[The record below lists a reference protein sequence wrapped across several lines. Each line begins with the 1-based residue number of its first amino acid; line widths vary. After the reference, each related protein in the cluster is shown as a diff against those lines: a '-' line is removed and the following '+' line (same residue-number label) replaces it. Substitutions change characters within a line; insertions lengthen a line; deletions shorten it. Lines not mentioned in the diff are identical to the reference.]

1 MHKIDPTQNEMMR
14 LEIFLSKP
22 LLFRWG
28 HYVGLRGRMFS
39 HGGGEKCVEKRVDVV
54 RFAAAAATF
63 NLKMRGRERKRE
75 DLV

>member
-1 MHKIDPTQNEMMR
+1 MSGCGAGC
-14 LEIFLSKP
+14 FLTEEEK
-22 LLFRWG
+22 
-28 HYVGLRGRMFS
+28 
-39 HGGGEKCVEKRVDVV
+39 KCVEKRVDVV